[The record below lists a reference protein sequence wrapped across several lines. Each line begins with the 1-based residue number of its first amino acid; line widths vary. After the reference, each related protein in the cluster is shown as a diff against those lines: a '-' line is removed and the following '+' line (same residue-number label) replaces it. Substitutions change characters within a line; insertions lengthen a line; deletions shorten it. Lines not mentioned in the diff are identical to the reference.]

1 MKRIVF
7 TGLIVIA
14 IATLSGLYLYH
25 KPSKGVKSKTPVA
38 NIAVDELLHSYN
50 QNESKANGQF
60 LGKVISV
67 HGKVAGKEMDD
78 KGNISILL
86 TASNQTGF
94 VNCLLDN
101 GHKKEA
107 DGIASADSVQV
118 KGVCVG
124 YLFPDVQMNQCLVT
138 RQ

>member
-1 MKRIVF
+1 MKRIVI
-7 TGLIVIA
+7 TGLLVLS
-14 IATLSGLYLYH
+14 IATLLGLYLYH
-25 KPSKGVKSKTPVA
+25 KPATGIKSKTAVVDM
-38 NIAVDELLHSYN
+38 AVDELLYSYN
-50 QNESKANGQF
+50 QNESQANAQF

-86 TASNQTGF
+86 TASNQSGF

-101 GHKKEA
+101 GQKKEA
-107 DGIASADSVQV
+107 DGIASTDSVQV

-138 RQ
+138 RH